1 MIIPAIDGYEP
12 FAVIYRKDGAKPG
25 GGCDLDQFAAR
36 YVEEGGPYN
45 DMIGKSVSP
54 QHALCFLDFAVASRV
69 MGEGEAFKL
78 SGANQ

>member
-1 MIIPAIDGYEP
+1 MTIPAIDGYEP
-12 FAVIYRKDGAKPG
+12 FAVIYRKAGARPG

-45 DMIGKSVSP
+45 DAIGKSVSP
-54 QHALCFLDFAVASRV
+54 QHALCFLDAAVAAQV
-69 MGEGEAFKL
+69 KGEGEAFKQ